1 MNPRLDIQK
10 VGIVGCG
17 QMGSGY
23 VQLCALK
30 GYRVAVSEVDDIV
43 LNKGLALIKSRLTE
57 EVTQGQLSGA
67 DKDLALSRIKGTTN
81 LQDFSGCDLVIEA
94 ATERMEVKK
103 KVFADLDK
111 VCPEDVILGTN
122 TSVLSVLDIAMA
134 TTRPQNVV
142 GIHMNPLMMPAAE
155 IIRTIVTSDETVE
168 VARTFGQSLDKICI
182 IAPDIPGFIGNRLI
196 SPLLLSAI
204 RMVEGNIASKED
216 IDTTFTTA
224 FGWPMGPLAMA
235 DVIGLDT
242 LLLGT
247 KAMYEELREPQFVP
261 PVILRKMVIAGWLG
275 CKTGKGFYEYDR

>member
-23 VQLCALK
+23 VQLCTLK
-30 GYRVAVSEVDDIV
+30 GYRVIVSEVDDVV

-57 EVTQGQLSGA
+57 GVSQGQLSGT
-67 DKDLALSRIKGTTN
+67 DKDLALSQIKGTTN
-81 LQDFSGCDLVIEA
+81 LQDFSDCDLVIEA

-103 KVFADLDK
+103 EIFADLDK
-111 VCPEDVILGTN
+111 VCPEDVVLGTN

-155 IIRTIVTSDETVE
+155 IIRTVVTSDETVE
-168 VARTFGQSLDKICI
+168 VARIFSQSLDKTCI

-196 SPLLLSAI
+196 TPLLLSAI
-204 RMVEGNIASKED
+204 WMVESNIASKED
-216 IDTTFTTA
+216 IDTTFTVA

-247 KAMYEELREPQFVP
+247 NAMYEELREPQFVP
-261 PVILRKMVIAGWLG
+261 PVMLRKMVTAGWLG